1 MYYESLAPEEPKFC
15 YRLLHL
21 GLRTRV
27 LPALAASAQRKPGPT
42 RQNAA
47 SDNIV
52 IHVRNACKDFNAGL
66 DSVLITQ
73 VRRFSTATLHPCCVL
88 RI

>member
-1 MYYESLAPEEPKFC
+1 MSGPEDPGEQADDLLVYYESLAPEDPKFA

-21 GLRTRV
+21 GLRTRI
-27 LPALAASAQRKPGPT
+27 LPALTASAQRKPVPT
-42 RQNAA
+42 RENAA

-52 IHVRNACKDFNAGL
+52 INVRNACKDFNAGL

-73 VRRFSTATLHPCCVL
+73 VR
-88 RI
+88 